1 MCRKPLSLLIE
12 NLENYTKGRIATM
25 ATTHRQND
33 IVTPAD
39 WVPGPKQGHWTYDDY
54 AALPDDGKRYEIV
67 DGVLY
72 MTPPSPNGFHQGA
85 TNLFSTYLT
94 IHIQFTGLGRVYA
107 GPLDVE
113 LATGTV
119 VQPDVLV
126 LLNSNLHKIT
136 FSRIIGAPDLAIE
149 VSSPGTVKQDKNTK
163 LKAYALAGVSE
174 YWIADPKAHTVEVL
188 LLEDGA
194 YRSAGVFSGE
204 QTLPSRVVPNFPI
217 QVEQF
222 FA

>member
-1 MCRKPLSLLIE
+1 
-12 NLENYTKGRIATM
+12 M
-25 ATTHRQND
+25 ATTHRQDD

-39 WVPGPKQGHWTYDDY
+39 WVVGPKQGYWTYDDY
-54 AALPDDGKRYEIV
+54 AALPEDGKRYEIV

-72 MTPPSPNGFHQGA
+72 KMPPSPNGFHQGA
-85 TNLFSTYLT
+85 TNLFATYLT
-94 IHIQFTGLGRVYA
+94 IHIQFAGLGRVYA

-113 LATGTV
+113 LAAGTV

-126 LLNSNLHKIT
+126 LLNANLHKIT
-136 FSRIIGAPDLAIE
+136 FSRIIGAPNLAVE
-149 VSSPGTVKQDKNTK
+149 VSSPSTVKHDKSTK

-174 YWIADPKAHTVEVL
+174 YWLADPKAHTIEVL
-188 LLEDGA
+188 FLEDGA

-204 QTLPSRVVPNFPI
+204 QTLPSRVVPNFPV